1 MDSDGSVRGPSSWFW
16 WQRGTLAL
24 QDPSHTLHAAS
35 GRAALR
41 CLLAPQKQMLHTVSG
56 VIFTTHRDGGS
67 MWQKS
72 PTSWHNGSRGSWWRA
87 DWGPGTAFKAYPC
100 YFLSRANTH
109 FVKFLLPPKI
119 APWAGVEEFDMR
131 ACGDVAVTTGFS
143 TWAKVPEI
151 TTLRLNYLWIKYP
164 KP

>member
-1 MDSDGSVRGPSSWFW
+1 MAEGNPSLAGPLTYLTCSQREGSAQVFTCP
-16 WQRGTLAL
+16 AE
-24 QDPSHTLHAAS
+24 AN
-35 GRAALR
+35 
-41 CLLAPQKQMLHTVSG
+41 APHSG

-72 PTSWHNGSRGSWWRA
+72 PTSWHNGSRGSWWWA
-87 DWGPGTAFKAYPC
+87 DWGPGTAFKAYPR